1 MKKIETKEIVQAFL
15 NSFLPK
21 FDVWGIFFID
31 RKKNDEAMAALGI
44 TPAQREDIIREIK
57 TEDYIET
64 IVDEVSFGDMW
75 VFGKD
80 FSGEELYIKISLG
93 PTLSVFHFIN
103 QNFQTNTHSRRIEND
118 KKNCRYRKPFHRR
131 QGIRNMR
138 CRG

>member
-93 PTLSVFHFIN
+93 CPNSNTICISFHKSEFSN
-103 QNFQTNTHSRRIEND
+103 KYAFKED
-118 KKNCRYRKPFHRR
+118 RK
-131 QGIRNMR
+131 
-138 CRG
+138 